1 MKELIKLLE
10 TAEQR
15 QKASQVVRQVRAN
28 IRIKNLFGWRS
39 YIDDVS
45 IDLVGYMIKTDF
57 KYTVGAY
64 ITCGMQSALDHCR
77 YCNAL
82 KRRGDYEY
90 VSLDSDE
97 CFLQIEDESANFERQ
112 IEREEHCKELY
123 EKIAAQFG
131 EELANQLKPVI
142 DATEDKLD
150 RKVLAQCKTEEFR
163 EFLHNM

>member
-10 TAEQR
+10 TVEQR
-15 QKASQVVRQVRAN
+15 QKASQVVRQVQAN

-39 YIDDVS
+39 YIDDVA
-45 IDLVGYMIKTDF
+45 IDLIGYMIKTDF
-57 KYTVGAY
+57 QYTVGAY

-82 KRRGDYEY
+82 KRRGNYEY
-90 VSLDSDE
+90 VSLDDDE
-97 CFLQIEDESANFERQ
+97 CFLQIEDESANIERQ
-112 IEREEHCKELY
+112 IEREEHCNELY
-123 EKIAAQFG
+123 QKIAAQFG

-150 RKVLAQCKTEEFR
+150 RKVLAKCKTEEFR

>member
-15 QKASQVVRQVRAN
+15 QKASQVVRQVQAN

-39 YIDDVS
+39 YIDDVA

-57 KYTVGAY
+57 QYTVGAY

-112 IEREEHCKELY
+112 MEREEHCNELY
-123 EKIAAQFG
+123 QKIAAQFG

>member
-15 QKASQVVRQVRAN
+15 QKASQVVRQVQAN

-39 YIDDVS
+39 YIDDVA
-45 IDLVGYMIKTDF
+45 IDLVGYMIKTNF
-57 KYTVGAY
+57 QYTVGAY
-64 ITCGMQSALDHCR
+64 IICGMQSALDHCR

-82 KRRGDYEY
+82 KRRGNYEY

-97 CFLQIEDESANFERQ
+97 CFLQIEDESANFEKKL
-112 IEREEHCKELY
+112 EREAHCDELY
-123 EKIAAQFG
+123 QKIAAQFG

-150 RKVLAQCKTEEFR
+150 RKGLAQCRTEEFR

>member
-15 QKASQVVRQVRAN
+15 QKASQVVRQVQAN

-39 YIDDVS
+39 YIDDVA
-45 IDLVGYMIKTDF
+45 IDLVGYMIKTNF
-57 KYTVGAY
+57 QYTVGAY
-64 ITCGMQSALDHCR
+64 IICGMQSALDHCR

-82 KRRGDYEY
+82 KRRGNYEY

-97 CFLQIEDESANFERQ
+97 CFLQIEDESANFEKKL
-112 IEREEHCKELY
+112 EREAHCDELY
-123 EKIAAQFG
+123 QKIAAQFG

-150 RKVLAQCKTEEFR
+150 RKVLAQCRTEEFR

>member
-15 QKASQVVRQVRAN
+15 QKASQVVRQVQAN

-39 YIDDVS
+39 YIDDVA
-45 IDLVGYMIKTDF
+45 IDLIGYMIKTDF
-57 KYTVGAY
+57 QYTVGAY

-82 KRRGDYEY
+82 KRRGNYEY
-90 VSLDSDE
+90 VSLDADE
-97 CFLQIEDESANFERQ
+97 CFLQIEDESADIERQ
-112 IEREEHCKELY
+112 IEREEHCNELY
-123 EKIAAQFG
+123 QKIAAQFG

-150 RKVLAQCKTEEFR
+150 RKVLAKCKTEEFR

>member
-28 IRIKNLFGWRS
+28 IRVKNYFGWRTF
-39 YIDDVS
+39 IDDVS
-45 IDLVGYMIKTDF
+45 IDLVGYMISTDF

-97 CFLQIEDESANFERQ
+97 CFLQIEDESANFEKKL
-112 IEREEHCKELY
+112 EREAHCDELY
-123 EKIAAQFG
+123 QKIAAQFG

-150 RKVLAQCKTEEFR
+150 RKVIAQCRTAEFR
-163 EFLHNM
+163 EFLHSI

>member
-15 QKASQVVRQVRAN
+15 QKASQVVRQVQAN

-39 YIDDVS
+39 YIDDVA

-57 KYTVGAY
+57 QYTVGAY

-97 CFLQIEDESANFERQ
+97 CFLQIEDESANFEKKL
-112 IEREEHCKELY
+112 EREAHCDELY
-123 EKIAAQFG
+123 QKIAAQFG

-150 RKVLAQCKTEEFR
+150 RKVLAQCRTEEFR